1 MCLVDCSALVVCN
14 RIGSLR
20 AYVQLGS
27 EESSEEEEEDVK
39 VGAGEEEVCGHRL
52 IYRNYAHD
60 LPKSSEEETSSEE
73 EEEEKPKLLFRPK
86 FVPKCVYPAGI
97 PHFCSC

>member
-1 MCLVDCSALVVCN
+1 MCLVNCPALVVCN
-14 RIGSLR
+14 RVGFLR
-20 AYVQLGS
+20 AYVQVGS
-27 EESSEEEEEDVK
+27 EESSEEEEEGVK
-39 VGAGEEEVCGHRL
+39 AGEEEVCGHRL
-52 IYRNYAHD
+52 IYRHYAHA

-97 PHFCSC
+97 PHICSC